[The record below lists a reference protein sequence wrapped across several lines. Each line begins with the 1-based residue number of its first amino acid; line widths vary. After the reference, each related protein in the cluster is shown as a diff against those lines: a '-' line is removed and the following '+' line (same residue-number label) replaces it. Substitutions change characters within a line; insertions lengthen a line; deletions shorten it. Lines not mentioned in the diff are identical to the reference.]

1 MPAFDFDAFNHEYE
15 AANAADE
22 NSTIPAPTAPSVEYT
37 SSITEEVK
45 PAVVAAPAKS
55 EVKPAVIGGDKGKAP
70 VKSTPAKDE
79 KAAAPAT
86 KPASK

>member
-1 MPAFDFDAFNHEYE
+1 MKLIATLIASAFAVTAFAAEPAKK
-15 AANAADE
+15 
-22 NSTIPAPTAPSVEYT
+22 
-37 SSITEEVK
+37 EEVK

-79 KAAAPAT
+79 KAAVPAT